1 MTAIIGCNIKIKP
14 HDKAWIR
21 VPNRN
26 TNPKQKIPN
35 ERPKIETL
43 IKYNKLENSPIEKTF
58 ILKIKNETMYP
69 NIKINNPLNKPKK
82 LYAIKYSFVEIGDM
96 NMFVKFFAQIFQ
108 RLPTPIE

>member
-43 IKYNKLENSPIEKTF
+43 IKYNKLEKT
-58 ILKIKNETMYP
+58 
-69 NIKINNPLNKPKK
+69 KK
-82 LYAIKYSFVEIGDM
+82 SWKKGYQY
-96 NMFVKFFAQIFQ
+96 Q
-108 RLPTPIE
+108 RKGMKVF